1 MDTKA
6 HLTAA
11 ALAVIEAEGI
21 AGFSTRVVCDKA
33 GVTAPTLYHHFGDA
47 DGLISAAV
55 ARGYEQFLARKKTQ
69 PQTRDPL
76 ADVMT
81 GWDDYVAFARER
93 PRLYAA
99 MTARILQGSRIA
111 AARESRLHLEG
122 KLARLAEARPLTMDV
137 RALADLMWAT
147 AHAGALLYV
156 AAAPRVP
163 APETIAALR
172 QAALDALMQ
181 KPMKQRGRS

>member
-1 MDTKA
+1 MDTRSK
-6 HLTAA
+6 LAA
-11 ALAVIEAEGI
+11 VALAVIEAEGL
-21 AGFSTRVVCDKA
+21 AGFSTRAVCERAK
-33 GVTAPTLYHHFGDA
+33 VTAPTLYHHFGDA
-47 DGLISAAV
+47 DGLVSAAV
-55 ARGYEQFLARKKTQ
+55 SRGYEQFLERKKSQ
-69 PQTRDPL
+69 GQTRDPL
-76 ADVMT
+76 ADVMM

-122 KLARLAEARPLTMDV
+122 KLARLAQARPFAMNV

-147 AHAGALLYV
+147 AHAGALLHV
-156 AAAPRVP
+156 AAAPREP

-181 KPMKQRGRS
+181 KPTRQRGRS

>member
-1 MDTKA
+1 MDTKSKLVA
-6 HLTAA
+6 V
-11 ALAVIEAEGI
+11 ALALIEAEGLT
-21 AGFSTRVVCDKA
+21 GFSTRAVCERAK
-33 GVTAPTLYHHFGDA
+33 VTAPTLYYHFGDA
-47 DGLISAAV
+47 DGLVSAAV
-55 ARGYEQFLARKKTQ
+55 SRGYELFLDRKKAQ
-69 PQTRDPL
+69 AQTRDPL
-76 ADVMT
+76 VDVMT

-122 KLARLAEARPLTMDV
+122 KLARLAEARPLAMNV

-172 QAALDALMQ
+172 QAALDALTQ
-181 KPMKQRGRS
+181 KPMKKRGLS